1 MTITQVKCDVC
12 GVVKQETNHW
22 FLVFISSG
30 MRGFD
35 VRVLLG
41 DINTYD
47 NPHEDVC
54 GSECLHKL
62 LDKWIRNE

>member
-1 MTITQVKCDVC
+1 
-12 GVVKQETNHW
+12 
-22 FLVFISSG
+22 